1 MHYIVHC
8 SSIFSHRRPKR
19 VIYITYSLVAV
30 SFIIMQK
37 LFQLSK
43 RWELT
48 SLLFSGIAI
57 LYCLRVNM
65 SVAAQKLLIE
75 LNWSEGEKGLVLV
88 STYLLKLFD
97 FYYVFCCGTFSWLCG
112 IQFILYSEIDFNQFF
127 LL

>member
-1 MHYIVHC
+1 MHYVVHYSINSC
-8 SSIFSHRRPKR
+8 ESSPKSAQ
-19 VIYITYSLVAV
+19 YLTYSLVAF

-75 LNWSEGEKGLVLV
+75 LIWSEGEKGLVLV
-88 STYLLKLFD
+88 SYINYSLIIYMLW
-97 FYYVFCCGTFSWLCG
+97 YVFMVM
-112 IQFILYSEIDFNQFF
+112 
-127 LL
+127 